1 MAFDENEYGR
11 APAGVRTGAEGNTA
25 PGSGGQAGDGAD
37 SGKLQ
42 LEASQLKRFKKRVDG
57 ILSEL
62 ETSAAGS
69 SKVSG
74 ELVPT
79 SSFGATNFAEAT
91 DLSRAYGHVHSQL
104 TKLSQTLGDQ
114 IEAMGIAALGIQQGF
129 DTLEDDTKRR
139 FWEIY
144 TRSEGAEDGRGGP
157 EKRDNADDKANDE
170 DVVL

>member
-1 MAFDENEYGR
+1 MAYDENEYGR

-25 PGSGGQAGDGAD
+25 PGSSGQGGDGAN
-37 SGKLQ
+37 SGKLR
-42 LEASQLKRFKKRVDG
+42 LEANELKRFKKRVDS
-57 ILSEL
+57 ILNEL
-62 ETSAAGS
+62 ETSAAGK
-69 SKVSG
+69 SKVDG

-79 SSFGATNFAEAT
+79 SSFGATNFTEAT
-91 DLSRAYGHVHSQL
+91 DLSRVYNHVHGQL

-129 DTLEDDTKRR
+129 DNLEDDTKRR

-144 TRSEGAEDGRGGP
+144 TRSGETGGAGGES
-157 EKRDNADDKANDE
+157 EKPDNADDKDNDK